1 MKRLLRPSLG
11 LMGRVFAI
19 LLLAILIEFGAS
31 TFYYERASQLSVRD
45 DEARRLAEHLVI
57 ARKLLAEE
65 PPEGRAALAADLTT
79 SRYEVR
85 WSTTL
90 PTRLRIAPNLDRIH
104 KQVVEWEPSLAGA
117 NPHLRLVGNGR
128 KAVIEGSV
136 MLPDGSKMQFATR
149 EPVHELSFSFDR
161 ILLGLAPAV
170 LIILIGGVLVRRTLL
185 PMRQLAQAAERV
197 GSDEAEELA
206 EAGPRELRRVIR
218 AFNRMQARIHRLIED
233 RTQALAAVGHDM
245 RTPLARLRLRADG
258 VEDVETHKAIQS
270 DISEMEAMIGSLLA
284 YLSGEDEAE
293 PRVRVDLAAL
303 CQTVADDARDRGGD
317 VRYNGPDHLER
328 AVRQGALKRALV
340 NLVENGMHHAEH
352 VSIVLRSTE
361 SGIVLRVQDDG
372 PGIPAESIETVMQP
386 FVRLDQ
392 ARTRDTLGL
401 GLGLSIVARAVEA
414 EGGTFTLRNRNS
426 GGLSAEIRLP
436 LT

>member
-1 MKRLLRPSLG
+1 LTRALRPSLG
-11 LMGRVFAI
+11 LIGRVFAI

-65 PPEGRAALAADLTT
+65 PAEGRAALAADLTT

-85 WSTTL
+85 WGTTL
-90 PTRLRIAPNLDRIH
+90 PARLRIAPNLDRIH

-128 KAVIEGSV
+128 KAVIEGSI

-170 LIILIGGVLVRRTLL
+170 LIILIGGMLVRRTLL

-197 GSDEAEELA
+197 GSDEPEALA

-340 NLVENGMHHAEH
+340 NLVENGVHHAEH

-361 SGIVLRVQDDG
+361 TEIVLRVQDDG

-401 GLGLSIVARAVEA
+401 GLGLSIVTRAVEA
-414 EGGTFTLRNRNS
+414 EGGTFILRNRSS

>member
-1 MKRLLRPSLG
+1 MTRALRPSLG
-11 LMGRVFAI
+11 LIGRIFAI
-19 LLLAILIEFGAS
+19 LLLAILIELGAR

-65 PPEGRAALAADLTT
+65 PASEREALAADLTT
-79 SRYEVR
+79 SRYEIR
-85 WSTTL
+85 WSRTL
-90 PTRLRIAPNLDRIH
+90 PPRMRVAPTLDRIH

-117 NPHLRLVGNGR
+117 NPRLRLVGSGR
-128 KAVIEGSV
+128 KAVIEGSIK
-136 MLPDGSKMQFATR
+136 LPDGSKMQFATR

-245 RTPLARLRLRADG
+245 RTPLARLRLRADA

-293 PRVRVDLAAL
+293 PRVPVDLAAL

-317 VRYNGPDHLER
+317 VRYHGPDHLER
-328 AVRQGALKRALV
+328 TVRPGALKRALV
-340 NLVENGMHHAEH
+340 NLVENGVHHAEH
-352 VSIVLRSTE
+352 VVIVLQGTE
-361 SGIVLRVQDDG
+361 TEIRLLVQDDG
-372 PGIPAESIETVMQP
+372 PGIPAESIEAVMQP

-401 GLGLSIVARAVEA
+401 GLGLSIVARAIEA
-414 EGGTFTLRNRNS
+414 EGGTFVLRNRSS

>member
-1 MKRLLRPSLG
+1 
-11 LMGRVFAI
+11 MGRVFAI

-65 PPEGRAALAADLTT
+65 PAEGRAALAADLTT

-85 WSTTL
+85 WGTTL
-90 PTRLRIAPNLDRIH
+90 PARLRIAPNLDRIH

-128 KAVIEGSV
+128 KAVIEGSI

-170 LIILIGGVLVRRTLL
+170 LIILIGGMLVRRTLL

-197 GSDEAEELA
+197 GSDEPEALA

-340 NLVENGMHHAEH
+340 NLVENGVHHAEH

-361 SGIVLRVQDDG
+361 TEIVLRVQDDG

-401 GLGLSIVARAVEA
+401 GLGLSIVTRAVEA
-414 EGGTFTLRNRNS
+414 EGGTFILRNRSS

>member
-1 MKRLLRPSLG
+1 MTRALRPSLG
-11 LMGRVFAI
+11 LIGRVFAI

-65 PPEGRAALAADLTT
+65 PAEGRAALAADLTT

-85 WSTTL
+85 WGTTL
-90 PTRLRIAPNLDRIH
+90 PARLRIAPNLDRIH

-128 KAVIEGSV
+128 KAVIEGSI

-170 LIILIGGVLVRRTLL
+170 LIILIGGMLVRRTLL

-197 GSDEAEELA
+197 GSDEPEALA

-340 NLVENGMHHAEH
+340 NLVENGVHHAEH

-361 SGIVLRVQDDG
+361 TEIVLRVQDDG

-401 GLGLSIVARAVEA
+401 GLGLSIVTRAVEA
-414 EGGTFTLRNRNS
+414 EGGTFILRNRSS

>member
-1 MKRLLRPSLG
+1 LKRLLRPSLG

-65 PPEGRAALAADLTT
+65 PAEGRAALAADLTT

-85 WSTTL
+85 WGTTL
-90 PTRLRIAPNLDRIH
+90 PARLRIAPNLDRIH

-128 KAVIEGSV
+128 KAVIEGSI

-170 LIILIGGVLVRRTLL
+170 LIILIGGMLVRRTLL

-197 GSDEAEELA
+197 GSDEPEALA

-340 NLVENGMHHAEH
+340 NLVENGVHHAEH

-361 SGIVLRVQDDG
+361 TEIVLRVQDDG

-401 GLGLSIVARAVEA
+401 GLGLSIVTRAVEA
-414 EGGTFTLRNRNS
+414 EGGTFILRNRSS